1 MPVSNSAFRHHHGHT
16 IAAICRVI
24 RRMLVPTAD
33 VVRRFARYH
42 KYTVGTDMRT
52 QDIQLMRYVHRAVVY
67 SACCIT

>member
-1 MPVSNSAFRHHHGHT
+1 
-16 IAAICRVI
+16 
-24 RRMLVPTAD
+24 MLVPTAD